1 MTLRAHL
8 LALVLVPLVPVL
20 VFSAVLLVGEAR
32 HQQQQIERG
41 SLETARALSA
51 AVDHR
56 LAAATSALSALAV
69 SSAIERRDWPVVYE
83 EARALRASHDAWA
96 SVFVAHPDGQAIV
109 DTRVPLGAPAPPTA
123 EPEAFHRVAT
133 TGRADVSDLIVRD
146 ASRPD
151 VLVLVPV
158 TVDGVVRYVI
168 GARIDVQGGLDALL
182 ARQQIPEASTVAVFD
197 RRKIV
202 VARSRAADRVV
213 GTPVTERLAAH
224 SSAAP
229 EGWYEDVTDEG
240 VRVYAAFSRSP
251 VSGWTVAIGVP
262 SEHVQASLRK
272 SLVALVATALVV
284 LLLAAGLALSVGRRV
299 AAAIGSLSPVAKALA
314 RGAPLPV
321 RPASAVHEVE
331 VLAGDLAEAAAVLAQ
346 RASERQRVEAERSRL
361 LARAEAA
368 RGQAEIANRAK
379 DEFLAT
385 VSHELRTPLTAMLGW
400 ARVLRTRT
408 LDSEALAR
416 GLEVIDRN
424 ARHQAQLIEDLLDV
438 SRMITGKLR
447 LDIRAVDLRQVVDGA
462 ADAVRG
468 AADAKRLTIE
478 TSIAPD
484 VGLVRADPDRL
495 QQVIWNLLS
504 NAIKFTSDGGRVTVA
519 VQAAGRNA
527 ALVVRDTGK
536 GIEPDFL
543 PFVFDRFRQSDSG
556 RAAGGLGLGLALVR
570 HLTEMHGGTVTVA
583 SDGPG
588 RGATF
593 TVSVPRAVGWEATR
607 PDLPRPPSGHVL
619 LTGIRVL
626 VVEDD
631 ADARQLLAMILEEC
645 DAQVMTA
652 GSVPEALARFN
663 DQRPDVV
670 VSDLTMPVHDGYA
683 LVRQLRARA
692 REEPRVPMIAL
703 TASARGEDRRRA
715 LAAGFDL
722 HVAKPVEPA
731 ALVALVNEL
740 VGSRA
745 GARHHEAI
753 DARV

>member
-1 MTLRAHL
+1 
-8 LALVLVPLVPVL
+8 
-20 VFSAVLLVGEAR
+20 
-32 HQQQQIERG
+32 
-41 SLETARALSA
+41 
-51 AVDHR
+51 
-56 LAAATSALSALAV
+56 
-69 SSAIERRDWPVVYE
+69 
-83 EARALRASHDAWA
+83 
-96 SVFVAHPDGQAIV
+96 
-109 DTRVPLGAPAPPTA
+109 
-123 EPEAFHRVAT
+123 
-133 TGRADVSDLIVRD
+133 
-146 ASRPD
+146 
-151 VLVLVPV
+151 
-158 TVDGVVRYVI
+158 
-168 GARIDVQGGLDALL
+168 
-182 ARQQIPEASTVAVFD
+182 
-197 RRKIV
+197 
-202 VARSRAADRVV
+202 
-213 GTPVTERLAAH
+213 
-224 SSAAP
+224 
-229 EGWYEDVTDEG
+229 
-240 VRVYAAFSRSP
+240 
-251 VSGWTVAIGVP
+251 
-262 SEHVQASLRK
+262 
-272 SLVALVATALVV
+272 
-284 LLLAAGLALSVGRRV
+284 
-299 AAAIGSLSPVAKALA
+299 
-314 RGAPLPV
+314 
-321 RPASAVHEVE
+321 
-331 VLAGDLAEAAAVLAQ
+331 
-346 RASERQRVEAERSRL
+346 
-361 LARAEAA
+361 
-368 RGQAEIANRAK
+368 
-379 DEFLAT
+379 
-385 VSHELRTPLTAMLGW
+385 
-400 ARVLRTRT
+400 
-408 LDSEALAR
+408 
-416 GLEVIDRN
+416 
-424 ARHQAQLIEDLLDV
+424 
-438 SRMITGKLR
+438 
-447 LDIRAVDLRQVVDGA
+447 VDGA